1 MIIVCHSCSARYKIR
16 DELVADGPKRTKCKK
31 CGAVM
36 LIVPP
41 PEGTGPEDEVLTRDG
56 AAVAPSA
63 PRPEPAAGPAP
74 AAKAAPEPE
83 PAAGRA
89 PESEPEPAEKR
100 AGEPGEEQPVES
112 AEEKPEEAEDP
123 LVKLEKRR
131 QRMEDEIS
139 GRLHKAALETL
150 EFKDLEELAEKIKR
164 IEENPRYRPEKTEQ
178 LFTCLDCKTVYAR
191 FPDDPRVCSN
201 CPGDAPLI
209 RSEDIKKQYSMFRR
223 L

>member
-41 PEGTGPEDEVLTRDG
+41 PAGTGPEDEVLTRDG

-74 AAKAAPEPE
+74 
-83 PAAGRA
+83 
-89 PESEPEPAEKR
+89 ESEPEPAEES

-112 AEEKPEEAEDP
+112 AEEKPKEAEDP